1 MLCIVTKFIGPTNT
15 KPARV
20 QATIKTYS
28 EGAKRFTVGWHSAE
42 CKPGQDP
49 HDIAAQLAAAWLVE
63 NHPFYKGTEWH
74 RADLN
79 DAGYVFVPVSATP
92 RFFA

>member
-1 MLCIVTKFIGPTNT
+1 
-15 KPARV
+15 
-20 QATIKTYS
+20 
-28 EGAKRFTVGWHSAE
+28 
-42 CKPGQDP
+42 
-49 HDIAAQLAAAWLVE
+49 VE